1 MGRVHFVGGSP
12 SLFRRG
18 APPNRPTNIGVRLKE
33 PQSSMDFKLVSV
45 IVGVILG
52 GLIGSLGY
60 HYKTRIEN
68 KGKINIALFNLLEIW
83 SVVGMAKV
91 INEDEFFNKL
101 IQRIRMS
108 FPKEK
113 IDSEAEE
120 NIRLSLER
128 SMPILL
134 GEEPTKEKH
143 YLNNYLSAVSELAPI
158 DPLYA
163 YQLNKNQMIIKFLG
177 GFDSLIG
184 DVETTETD
192 KMLIRNL
199 KSFISNDA
207 CKEFENDLRVL
218 SKKSGY
224 LNHWKISRHINK
236 VKGNLVNISD
246 SIFDNYIEHVM
257 APVVQAHYD
266 KLGVS
271 NPNLA

>member
-1 MGRVHFVGGSP
+1 MD
-12 SLFRRG
+12 
-18 APPNRPTNIGVRLKE
+18 LK
-33 PQSSMDFKLVSV
+33 LISV

-60 HYKTRIEN
+60 HYKIRIEN
-68 KGKINIALFNLLEIW
+68 KGKINTALFNLLEIW
-83 SVVGMAKV
+83 SVVGMAKI

-101 IQRIRMS
+101 IQRIKAS
-108 FPKEK
+108 FPKEN
-113 IDSEAEE
+113 IDSEAAA
-120 NIRLSLER
+120 NIRLGLEK

-134 GEEPTKEKH
+134 GEEPEKEKH
-143 YLNNYLSAVSELAPI
+143 YLNSYLLAVSELAPI

-163 YQLNKNQMIIKFLG
+163 YQLNKNHMIIKFLD
-177 GFDSLIG
+177 GFDSLVG
-184 DVETTETD
+184 DQEVTDND

-199 KSFISNDA
+199 KSFISNDVY
-207 CKEFENDLRVL
+207 KKFENDLRIL

-224 LNHWKISRHINK
+224 LNYWKISRHIK
-236 VKGNLVNISD
+236 RVKGNLVNISD

-271 NPNLA
+271 NPNIA

>member
-1 MGRVHFVGGSP
+1 
-12 SLFRRG
+12 
-18 APPNRPTNIGVRLKE
+18 
-33 PQSSMDFKLVSV
+33 MDVKLVSV

-52 GLIGSLGY
+52 GLIGSLGF
-60 HYKTRIEN
+60 HYKSRIEN
-68 KGKINIALFNLLEIW
+68 KGKINTALFNLLKIW

-101 IQRIRMS
+101 IQRIKTS
-108 FPKEK
+108 FPKEN
-113 IDSEAEE
+113 IDSEAEA
-120 NIRLSLER
+120 NIRLGLEK

-134 GEEPTKEKH
+134 GEDPEQEGH
-143 YLNNYLSAVSELAPI
+143 YLNSYLTAVSELAPI

-163 YQLNKNQMIIKFLG
+163 YQLNKNQMIIKFLD

-184 DVETTETD
+184 DVETTDSD
-192 KMLIRNL
+192 KLLIRNL

-207 CKEFENDLRVL
+207 YKEFENDLKIL

-224 LNHWKISRHINK
+224 LNYWKISRHIK
-236 VKGNLVNISD
+236 RVKGNLVNISD
-246 SIFDNYIEHVM
+246 SIFDNYIKHVM

-266 KLGVS
+266 KLGVN